1 MSYAMAETLG
11 AFTPDNLIAGTFPI
25 QTATVSIA
33 ANQTL
38 SRGALLS
45 KNDDGECVLVSATTE
60 TVVGENESEEEVTT
74 VSSVYAVLAD
84 DITTGDEAAN
94 AEVYLSG
101 VFNVNALT
109 AADGVVIED
118 LTDEARKLCLYFVK
132 NIKQEGDA

>member
-45 KNDDGECVLVSATTE
+45 KANGTCSLLASGAVP
-60 TVVGENESEEEVTT
+60 
-74 VSSVYAVLAD
+74 YAVLAD
-84 DITTGDEAAN
+84 DITTGEEAAT